1 MSRNKLLSIFVV
13 LSFMALSWGTA
24 HAWTPNDPNWSQQW
38 HLQAIGMESAWD
50 YNQGGNS
57 EVTIAIL
64 DTGLN
69 WDDEDFSQANVIAGY
84 DFVDGDNDPYDEES
98 HGTHVAGTIAQST
111 DNGVG
116 SAGIAFNCTI
126 MPVRVL
132 DENGNGTYDD
142 IIAGI
147 YYAIDAGVDII
158 NLSLGGNTGTDEFRA
173 ACNAAYE
180 AGIFISA
187 ASGNDYPDL
196 VDPVYP
202 ALYSSTTAV
211 SALNRSLSS
220 AYYSQS
226 AVDENGYSISAPGN
240 DILQTVNGEDMW
252 SSGTSMATPQ
262 VSAVAALILSEAID
276 LGFTTGGSSYSIP
289 DKGSARVDWLRS
301 ILFDTAQD
309 VGSSGLD
316 MWTGYGMVRA
326 DLALAYLNSLADDP
340 DAEPE
345 TPVYVEL
352 IKLNP

>member
-1 MSRNKLLSIFVV
+1 MSPKKYLSIFVV
-13 LSFMALSWGTA
+13 VSFMALSWGTGL
-24 HAWTPNDPNWSQQW
+24 AWTPNDPNWSQQW

-50 YNQGGNS
+50 YNQGGSS

-69 WDDEDFSQANVIAGY
+69 WGDADFAQTNVVAGY
-84 DFVDGDNDPYDEES
+84 DFVEGDNDPYDEDG

-132 DENGNGTYDD
+132 DENGSGAYED

-158 NLSLGGNTGTDEFRA
+158 NLSLGGNDTTDGLRA
-173 ACNAAYE
+173 ACDAAYE

-196 VDPVYP
+196 IDPLYP
-202 ALYSSTTAV
+202 AMYSSTTAV
-211 SALNRSLSS
+211 AAVNRSLSS

-240 DILQTVNGEDMW
+240 DILQTVNGGDMW
-252 SSGTSMATPQ
+252 STGTSMATPQ
-262 VSAVAALILSEAID
+262 ISAVAALILSEAMD
-276 LGFTTGGSSYSIP
+276 LGFTTGESSYSIP
-289 DKGSARVDWLRS
+289 EKSSARVDWLRS
-301 ILFDTAQD
+301 ILFDTAED

-326 DLALAYLNSLADDP
+326 DLALAYLNTLADDP
-340 DAEPE
+340 GTEPE
-345 TPVYVEL
+345 EPVYVEL
-352 IKLNP
+352 IKMNP